1 MAIDFT
7 GMFTG
12 KRPDPSVVSNQ
23 PPSGLGPSAQVAM
36 QVMQQGEQRARAGLG
51 QLVGRDLRSPADQ
64 AREQMSQFDLKNVNT
79 PEGLFQLASM
89 QQQAGNMDAAAT
101 LASQARTLEATTE
114 LNKQQT
120 QAKIKNREELAK
132 LVSAKDPE
140 LGAAIRAEANTG
152 STEALK
158 LGLKAL
164 TPSLSSENRAGR
176 TFTMQDED
184 GNAYAMTNSFNN
196 SSGQMEMVYAPIGNA
211 PKYDGQKKLTPTG
224 GKFAESA
231 EDVAD
236 REAKAAQRKEE
247 AKGYGAN
254 RVLAMDSLPTL
265 NASRSEILK
274 ARDVLATIS
283 TGGPV
288 NLVALGLDKYFGK
301 TSKDKAWLEYTLGMN
316 LAKSLKPLFGGLIS
330 DNESKRIE
338 AISAGLYRGNEAN
351 AGIIDQLL
359 KTLEDSILKA
369 ELYSDNEDMGDFAMA
384 LNGMFRKP
392 TGPSTN
398 TTAGTPAD
406 DIIDISALPL

>member
-1 MAIDFT
+1 MAIDYT

-12 KRPDPSVVSNQ
+12 QRPN
-23 PPSGLGPSAQVAM
+23 PSAGVAGM
-36 QVMQQGEQRARAGLG
+36 PRDLLGQTLQGIQQGEQRARQALG
-51 QLVGRDLRSPADQ
+51 QMMGTDLRSPADQ
-64 AREQMSQFDLKNVNT
+64 AREQLSQVDIKSVNT
-79 PEGLFQLASM
+79 PEGLFELAALE
-89 QQQAGNMDAAAT
+89 QRAGNMGAAAT
-101 LASQARTLEATTE
+101 LASQAKTLEATTE

-120 QAKIKNREELAK
+120 QAKIKNRQELAK
-132 LVSAKDPE
+132 LVSAKNPK
-140 LGAAIRAEANTG
+140 LGAAILAEANTG

-158 LGLKAL
+158 LGLEAL

-196 SSGQMEMVYAPIGNA
+196 TSGQMEMVYAPIGNA
-211 PKYDGQKKLTPTG
+211 PEYDGKKKLTPTG

-274 ARDVLATIS
+274 ARDVLKTIN

-288 NLVALGLDKYFGK
+288 NLVALGVDKYFGQ

-316 LAKSLKPLFGGLIS
+316 LAKSLKPLYGGLIS

-351 AGIIDQLL
+351 AGIIEQLL
-359 KTLEDSILKA
+359 KTLDDSIIKA
-369 ELYSDNEDMGDFAMA
+369 ELYKDNEDMDDFAMA

-392 TGPSTN
+392 EAAPVSTG
-398 TTAGTPAD
+398 GEV
-406 DIIDISALPL
+406 IDISTLPVY